1 MSRTKGR
8 ECQEKRGYTI
18 RKLVII
24 MVGHEYKLGREGSED
39 MKGLR
44 DRKRGTEVNRNRC
57 KWSGKIASQSSRL
70 SELER

>member
-1 MSRTKGR
+1 MPGEERLYYSQVGDNY
-8 ECQEKRGYTI
+8 G
-18 RKLVII
+18 
-24 MVGHEYKLGREGSED
+24 GHEYKLGREGSED

-70 SELER
+70 SELERQ